1 MTESKMLPQWGLPA
15 CVRAMEAF
23 ATELVNPDCGFA
35 LVFCKEGAKKDSLC
49 L

>member
-1 MTESKMLPQWGLPA
+1 MTKSKMPPQWGLPA
-15 CVRAMEAF
+15 CVHAVEAF

-35 LVFCKEGAKKDSLC
+35 LVFCKQRAKKDSLC